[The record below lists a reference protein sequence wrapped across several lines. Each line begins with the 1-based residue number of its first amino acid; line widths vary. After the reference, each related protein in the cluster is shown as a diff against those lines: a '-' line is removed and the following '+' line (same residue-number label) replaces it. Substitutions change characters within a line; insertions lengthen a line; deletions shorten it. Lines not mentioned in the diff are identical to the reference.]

1 MYLSCDTKKFHD
13 NESTHT
19 YYIIFGRPSIG
30 GKLSLYPPGGAT
42 ELSLWRIGKFGVPE
56 LRNSLTD
63 WHKIWRGRLLRVI
76 IRRRVYIMMM
86 ITIAWDRDYIVVVIL
101 AMRYVANVY
110 IYCSQMY
117 INVEYIVTPN
127 DEIRRTIMIGQQ
139 DFAEGMPQESVH
151 EPVNCYTLSYCYT
164 VRPISASP
172 GFSPHHR
179 NWILR
184 YIYLTELFFVWFV
197 WKTKFLIITCCVFC
211 DLVTFCWLKC
221 EFSEI
226 NMLTYAYLPVVC
238 PFWLDAIT
246 S

>member
-13 NESTHT
+13 NESTHILHNFWT
-19 YYIIFGRPSIG
+19 SIHR
-30 GKLSLYPPGGAT
+30 GKLSPYPPGGTT

-164 VRPISASP
+164 AVRPISASP
-172 GFSPHHR
+172 VLRRTIEIEFYAIFIWR
-179 NWILR
+179 NYSL
-184 YIYLTELFFVWFV
+184 YGLYEKQNF
-197 WKTKFLIITCCVFC
+197 
-211 DLVTFCWLKC
+211 
-221 EFSEI
+221 
-226 NMLTYAYLPVVC
+226 
-238 PFWLDAIT
+238 
-246 S
+246 

>member
-1 MYLSCDTKKFHD
+1 
-13 NESTHT
+13 
-19 YYIIFGRPSIG
+19 
-30 GKLSLYPPGGAT
+30 
-42 ELSLWRIGKFGVPE
+42 
-56 LRNSLTD
+56 
-63 WHKIWRGRLLRVI
+63 
-76 IRRRVYIMMM
+76 MMM

-110 IYCSQMY
+110 IYCSQLY

-164 VRPISASP
+164 VRPISAHP
-172 GFSPHHR
+172 GSSPHHR

-184 YIYLTELFFVWFV
+184 YIYLMELFFVWFV

-226 NMLTYAYLPVVC
+226 NVLTYAYLPVVC
-238 PFWLDAIT
+238 RSGWMQIAIT